1 VCQGAVSTKT
11 ARTYGYDKWRREAD
25 MEAEMGND
33 TSSRDDQ
40 VLELRNAG
48 QSFAAIAK
56 TVGYGRA
63 SETREA
69 FNRALRRRPEEV
81 RAALRLQE
89 MVRLDAMAEVFRN
102 SPKLDDEEI
111 AQRLKAVDQLRTRL
125 MAD

>member
-1 VCQGAVSTKT
+1 M
-11 ARTYGYDKWRREAD
+11 D
-25 MEAEMGND
+25 ND
-33 TSSRDDQ
+33 TSAEVEKDTSGRDDQ

-69 FNRALRRRPEEV
+69 FNRALRRRPVEV
-81 RAALRLQE
+81 RDALRLQE

-102 SPKLDDEEI
+102 SPKLDEEEI
-111 AQRLKAVDQLRTRL
+111 AQRLRAVDQLRTRL